1 MIIKKLKEFI
11 LKLPIQTVED
21 ISKIKIKKETK
32 GNDGI

>member
-21 ISKIKIKKETK
+21 ISKIKIKKGDERK
-32 GNDGI
+32 